1 MEEKGLAKQETSLVK
16 QEKSIAAQRL
26 EYQQATLGQEVA
38 MKALELV
45 KPMIRDVVKQLS
57 DTLGDN
63 EQIIVIRKTKA
74 DSPVSIMVL
83 DTKKEFI
90 IEGGEKFRFTGK
102 PSPENP
108 KVPYAIKKFYI
119 AEEFVDM
126 LLTGRLTE
134 LTEKLMK

>member
-1 MEEKGLAKQETSLVK
+1 MEEKALVNK
-16 QEKSIAAQRL
+16 NQSIVAQRL
-26 EYQQATLGQEVA
+26 EMTQTTLGQEVA
-38 MKALELV
+38 MKALDLV

-102 PSPENP
+102 PHPQNP

-126 LLTGRLTE
+126 LLTGRLQE